1 MSVTN
6 TGRSDIPLALRVKHL
21 SKRYPRRRSLREF
34 MTASGRTRL
43 GTEALKDVSFNM
55 LRGELVGLLGPNGAG
70 KTTLLKILC
79 GLVLPNDGEAEVL
92 GVSTANPG
100 VSRMLGMANG
110 DERSFYWRLTARE
123 NLNFFARLH
132 GLHRATRHARVAEL
146 LAAVELEGEAER
158 RFADLSAGMK
168 QRLAV
173 ARALLSDAPV
183 LLMDEPTRSLDPLHT
198 ERIVAWIR
206 DRLHGVYGK
215 SILLATHDLH
225 VARRICD
232 RVLVLVEGR
241 LRMDGSPSELT
252 AITGRDILYTI
263 RLRGMTPDVG
273 IGEILHVAEL
283 GGDVLEA
290 QIRFDEEE
298 QLHLFLEAVLRG
310 PGRILGCSRQEPD
323 IEAGFVDV
331 VEPHRASQRTG
342 P

>member
-1 MSVTN
+1 MSATA
-6 TGRSDIPLALRVKHL
+6 TATPDTPLALRVTHV

-34 MTASGRTRL
+34 VTASARPRS
-43 GTEALKDVSFNM
+43 GTEALKDVSFDVHQ
-55 LRGELVGLLGPNGAG
+55 GELVGLLGPNGAG
-70 KTTLLKILC
+70 KTTLLKVLC
-79 GLVLPNDGEAEVL
+79 GLVLPNEGEAEVL
-92 GVSTANPG
+92 GVSTANPA
-100 VSRMLGMANG
+100 VSRTLGLANG

-132 GLHRATRHARVAEL
+132 GLHRAARRARVAEL

-198 ERIVAWIR
+198 ERISTWIR
-206 DRLHGVYGK
+206 DQMHGHLGK

-232 RVLVLVEGR
+232 RVLVLVGGQ
-241 LRMDGSPSELT
+241 LRMDGPPADLT
-252 AITGRDILYTI
+252 GLTGRDILYTI
-263 RLRGMTPDVG
+263 RVQGMSPEVG
-273 IGEILHVAEL
+273 VGAVLHCREL
-283 GGDVLEA
+283 GGGVSEA
-290 QIRFDEEE
+290 RIRFEAED
-298 QLHLFLEAVLRG
+298 QLHLYLEAALRG
-310 PGRILGCSRQEPD
+310 PGRILGCSRVEPD

-331 VEPHRASQRTG
+331 VAPAPEKEAP
-342 P
+342 